1 LKVAHLLARF
11 LYNNKRLALAGIGN
25 FTLDENAVIQ
35 VDVKQQKVPVLEGIQ
50 FQNDTSVKEDIE
62 LIAFISA
69 ETGKM
74 KALASADLDSYLALA
89 KQFLNIGK
97 PFLLEGIGTL
107 VKSQTGIFEFSPGTV
122 LVEKMNSSGSTSKDR
137 DASSQQ
143 PAEESFTG
151 YDNDYTKKSSGN
163 PALKKMITALLI
175 IAGLGGAVWGGYT
188 IYKNSQSNEKEAPV
202 TPISENNNVTP
213 VKTDSSAVQLNK
225 PDSTTQIQSP
235 VTTAAT
241 GSYKFVIEETGKIR
255 AATRFAFLKRIGT
268 PIQLETK
275 DSIVFKL
282 FYVLPAN
289 PADTTRICDSLT
301 RNYTPKGKRRTYIE

>member
-122 LVEKMNSSGSTSKDR
+122 LVEKMNSSGSTPKDR

-151 YDNDYTKKSSGN
+151 YDNDYNKKTGN
-163 PALKKMITALLI
+163 PALKKIITGILI
-175 IAGLGGAVWGGYT
+175 IAGLGAAVWGGYT
-188 IYKNSQSNEKEAPV
+188 IYKNSQSNNQESV
-202 TPISENNNVTP
+202 TPVADSNVTP
-213 VKTDSSAVQLNK
+213 PVVKDTASALQINK
-225 PDSTTQIQSP
+225 PDSTHQIQTP
-235 VTTAAT
+235 VTAAT
-241 GSYKFVIEETGKIR
+241 GSFKFVIEETGKIR
-255 AATRFAFLKRIGT
+255 AASRFAFLKRIGT

-275 DSIVFKL
+275 DSVVFKL
-282 FYVLPAN
+282 FYILPAN
-289 PADTTRICDSLT
+289 AADTTRICDSLT

>member
-1 LKVAHLLARF
+1 MKVAHLLARF

-35 VDVKQQKVPVLEGIQ
+35 IDVKQQKVPVLEGIQ
-50 FQNDTSVKEDIE
+50 FQNDTTVKEDAD

-107 VKSQTGIFEFSPGTV
+107 VKAQTGVFEFSPGTV
-122 LVEKMNSSGSTSKDR
+122 LVEKMSSSPSAAKE
-137 DASSQQ
+137 SNFLQ

-151 YDNDYTKKSSGN
+151 YENEYAKKSGGN
-163 PALKKMITALLI
+163 PALKKILTGALI
-175 IAGLGGAVWGGYT
+175 IAGLGAAVWGGYA
-188 IYKNSQSNEKEAPV
+188 IYKNSQSNDAAAV
-202 TPISENNNVTP
+202 TPTTADTNA
-213 VKTDSSAVQLNK
+213 VKDTSTVNINK
-225 PDSTTQIQSP
+225 PDSIIQTTTQAP
-235 VTTAAT
+235 VSAAG
-241 GSYKFVIEETGKIR
+241 GSYKFVIEETGKLR

-275 DSIVFKL
+275 DSVVFKL
-282 FYVLPAN
+282 FYILPAN
-289 PADTTRICDSLT
+289 PADTARMCDSLT

>member
-1 LKVAHLLARF
+1 LKVAHILAQF
-11 LYNNKRLALAGIGN
+11 LYINKQLALEGIGN
-25 FTLDENAVIQ
+25 FTLDENVVIQ
-35 VDVKQQKVPVLEGIQ
+35 VDAKQQKVPVLEGIK
-50 FQNDTSVKEDIE
+50 FENDTSVKEDIN

-107 VKSQTGIFEFSPGTV
+107 VKTQSGIFDFSPGTV
-122 LVEKMNSSGSTSKDR
+122 LVERLNSTPSAPKENNFH
-137 DASSQQ
+137 Q

-151 YDNDYTKKSSGN
+151 YDNDYTKKSGGN
-163 PALKKMITALLI
+163 PALKKIITGVLI

-188 IYKNSQSNEKEAPV
+188 IYKNSQTNETAKIPSNL
-202 TPISENNNVTP
+202 TDNNVTP
-213 VKTDSSAVQLNK
+213 AITDTSTVKINK
-225 PDSTTQIQSP
+225 PDSVLQIQTPSP
-235 VTTAAT
+235 VSATT

-275 DSIVFKL
+275 DSVVFKL
-282 FYVLPAN
+282 FYILPAN
-289 PADTTRICDSLT
+289 ATDTTRICDSLT

>member
-25 FTLDENAVIQ
+25 FTLDENVVIQ
-35 VDVKQQKVPVLEGIQ
+35 VDAKQQKIPVLEGIQ

-107 VKSQTGIFEFSPGTV
+107 VKAQTGIFEFSPGTV
-122 LVEKMNSSGSTSKDR
+122 LVEKMSSTPAAKESNF
-137 DASSQQ
+137 QQ

-163 PALKKMITALLI
+163 PALKKIITGLLI

-275 DSIVFKL
+275 DSVTFKL
-282 FYVLPAN
+282 FYILPAN
-289 PADTTRICDSLT
+289 AVDTSRICDSLT

>member
-1 LKVAHLLARF
+1 MKVAHLLARF

-35 VDVKQQKVPVLEGIQ
+35 IDVKQQKVPVLEGIQ
-50 FQNDTSVKEDIE
+50 FQNDTTVKEDAD

-107 VKSQTGIFEFSPGTV
+107 VKAQTGVFEFSPGTV
-122 LVEKMNSSGSTSKDR
+122 LVEKMSSSPSAAKE
-137 DASSQQ
+137 SNFLQ

-151 YDNDYTKKSSGN
+151 YENEYAKKSGGN
-163 PALKKMITALLI
+163 PALKKILTGALI
-175 IAGLGGAVWGGYT
+175 IAGLGAAVWGGYA
-188 IYKNSQSNEKEAPV
+188 IYKNSQSNDAAAV
-202 TPISENNNVTP
+202 TPTTADTNA
-213 VKTDSSAVQLNK
+213 VKDTSTVNINK
-225 PDSTTQIQSP
+225 PDSIIQTTTQAP
-235 VTTAAT
+235 VSAAC
-241 GSYKFVIEETGKIR
+241 GSYKFVIEETGKLR

-275 DSIVFKL
+275 DSVVFKL
-282 FYVLPAN
+282 FYILPAN
-289 PADTTRICDSLT
+289 PADTARMCDSLT

>member
-1 LKVAHLLARF
+1 MKVAHLLARF

-35 VDVKQQKVPVLEGIQ
+35 VDAKQQKIPVLEGIQ

-107 VKSQTGIFEFSPGTV
+107 VKAQTGVFEFSPGTV
-122 LVEKMNSSGSTSKDR
+122 LVEKMSS
-137 DASSQQ
+137 SSSAVKESNFQQ

-151 YDNDYTKKSSGN
+151 YDNDYTKKSGGN
-163 PALKKMITALLI
+163 PALKKILTGTLI
-175 IAGLGGAVWGGYT
+175 IAGLGAAVWGGYA
-188 IYKNSQSNEKEAPV
+188 IYKNSQSNNQE
-202 TPISENNNVTP
+202 TVTP
-213 VKTDSSAVQLNK
+213 VADNNVVPPVKDTVSTLQINK
-225 PDSTTQIQSP
+225 PDSIQQIQTP
-235 VTTAAT
+235 VTAAT
-241 GSYKFVIEETGKIR
+241 GSFKFVIEETGKLR
-255 AATRFAFLKRIGT
+255 AGTRFAFLKRIGT

-275 DSIVFKL
+275 DSVVFKL
-282 FYVLPAN
+282 FYILPAN
-289 PADTTRICDSLT
+289 AADTARICDSLT

>member
-11 LYNNKRLALAGIGN
+11 LYNTKRLALAGIGN

-35 VDVKQQKVPVLEGIQ
+35 VDAKQQKIPVLEGIQ
-50 FQNDTSVKEDIE
+50 FQNDTSVKEDAD

-107 VKSQTGIFEFSPGTV
+107 VKAQTGTFEFSPGTV
-122 LVEKMNSSGSTSKDR
+122 LVEKMNSAPSTVKESNF
-137 DASSQQ
+137 QQ

-151 YDNDYTKKSSGN
+151 YDNEYAKKSGGN
-163 PALKKMITALLI
+163 PALKKIITGLLI

-188 IYKNSQSNEKEAPV
+188 IYKNSQSSDKEAPV
-202 TPISENNNVTP
+202 TPVSERTTVTP
-213 VKTDSSAVQLNK
+213 AKTDSSAVLLNK
-225 PDSTTQIQSP
+225 PDSAAQIQNP
-235 VTTAAT
+235 AVAAT
-241 GSYKFVIEETGKIR
+241 GSYKFVIEETGKVR
-255 AATRFAFLKRIGT
+255 AATRFAFLQRIGT

-275 DSIVFKL
+275 DSVTFKL
-282 FYVLPAN
+282 FYILPAY
-289 PADTTRICDSLT
+289 PADTSRICDSLT

>member
-35 VDVKQQKVPVLEGIQ
+35 VDVKQQKIPVLEGIQ
-50 FQNDTSVKEDIE
+50 FQNDTYVKEDIE

-122 LVEKMNSSGSTSKDR
+122 LVEKMSSSGSTSKDR
-137 DASSQQ
+137 DASLQQ

-151 YDNDYTKKSSGN
+151 YDNDYAKKSSGN
-163 PALKKMITALLI
+163 PALKKIITGVLI
-175 IAGLGGAVWGGYT
+175 IAGLGAAVWGGYT
-188 IYKNSQSNEKEAPV
+188 IYKNSQSNNQEQV
-202 TPISENNNVTP
+202 TPVADNNVTP
-213 VKTDSSAVQLNK
+213 PVIKDTSSALQTNK
-225 PDSTTQIQSP
+225 PDSTQQIQTP
-235 VTTAAT
+235 ATAAT
-241 GSYKFVIEETGKIR
+241 GSFKFVIEETGKIR
-255 AATRFAFLKRIGT
+255 AASRFAFLKRIGT

-275 DSIVFKL
+275 DSVVFKL
-282 FYVLPAN
+282 FYILPAN

-301 RNYTPKGKRRTYIE
+301 RNYTPNGKRRTYIE